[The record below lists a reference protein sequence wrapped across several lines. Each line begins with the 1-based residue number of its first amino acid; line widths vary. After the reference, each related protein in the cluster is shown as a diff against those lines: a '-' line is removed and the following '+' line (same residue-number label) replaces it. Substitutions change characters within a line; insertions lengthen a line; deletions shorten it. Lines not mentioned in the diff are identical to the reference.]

1 MGSSKKH
8 KEKKE
13 KKKHK
18 KRSRSRE
25 RESHKRSH
33 KSSSRKERKRSITPD
48 IDSGDEKRRRIAEE
62 DVSHRQVEMQ
72 IEEKSPVRIREPSPD
87 DLFDIDKLLDSKLSE
102 KNESVV
108 DRALKKRSRESA
120 IEEFKRRQNIHIK
133 ESIAKVANERLT
145 EDYSHTVVKPPLS
158 PEPELPVK
166 EKTVEI
172 PFLTD
177 EPEIATKI
185 KEEPPDNYPQEDVEG
200 LHTILYT
207 F

>member
-48 IDSGDEKRRRIAEE
+48 IDSGDEKRRRIL
-62 DVSHRQVEMQ
+62 DDSVSYRDVEMQ
-72 IEEKSPVRIREPSPD
+72 IEEKSPVRFREPSPD

-120 IEEFKRRQNIHIK
+120 IEEFKRRQNISNK
-133 ESIAKVANERLT
+133 DSLAKISNERLT
-145 EDYSHTVVKPPLS
+145 EDYSHTVIKPPPS
-158 PEPELPVK
+158 PEPEPPIK
-166 EKTVEI
+166 DKTVEI

-177 EPEIATKI
+177 EPECAPKI
-185 KEEPPDNYPQEDVEG
+185 KEEPPDNYPEEYAEG
-200 LHTILYT
+200 CIYSL
-207 F
+207 

>member
-25 RESHKRSH
+25 RDRESHKKSH

-48 IDSGDEKRRRIAEE
+48 FESGDEKRRRIGHEDASCRDAEM
-62 DVSHRQVEMQ
+62 H
-72 IEEKSPVRIREPSPD
+72 IEEKSPVRVREPSPD
-87 DLFDIDKLLDSKLSE
+87 DLFDIDKLLDSKLCE

-120 IEEFKRRQNIHIK
+120 LEEFRRRQNICNKDKDPIEK
-133 ESIAKVANERLT
+133 ITSERVV
-145 EDYSHTVVKPPLS
+145 ENYSHTEVKPPIS
-158 PEPELPVK
+158 PVPESSQK
-166 EKTVEI
+166 EKAVEI

-177 EPEIATKI
+177 EPAILPEIKQ
-185 KEEPPDNYPQEDVEG
+185 EPPDNYPEEYVEG
-200 LHTILYT
+200 CI
-207 F
+207 